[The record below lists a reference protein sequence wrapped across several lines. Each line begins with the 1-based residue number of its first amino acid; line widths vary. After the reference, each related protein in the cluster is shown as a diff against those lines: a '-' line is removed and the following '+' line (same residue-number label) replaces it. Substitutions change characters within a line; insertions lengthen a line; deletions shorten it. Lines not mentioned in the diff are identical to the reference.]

1 MIFVKENNSEVGEYL
16 RRLLPYFELNKFVAK
31 LRENYSLDND
41 FSWVTEQHE
50 TLKKEILHAI
60 NQVSNAKIRR
70 IMKLRYI
77 DGKTAREICSL
88 LGFSSKSYYK
98 FLSRGYREITLP
110 IGDEI

>member
-1 MIFVKENNSEVGEYL
+1 MKENNSEVGEYL
-16 RRLLPYFELNKFVAK
+16 RRLLPYCELNKFVAE

-41 FSWVTEQHE
+41 FSWVTEQQ
-50 TLKKEILHAI
+50 EILIEEILLAI

-110 IGDEI
+110 ITEKI

>member
-31 LRENYSLDND
+31 FIENYSLDND
-41 FSWVTEQHE
+41 FSWITEQQE
-50 TLKKEILHAI
+50 TLKEDILRVI

-77 DGKTAREICSL
+77 DGRQSE
-88 LGFSSKSYYK
+88 
-98 FLSRGYREITLP
+98 R
-110 IGDEI
+110 

>member
-1 MIFVKENNSEVGEYL
+1 MKEDNSKVREYL
-16 RRLLPYFELNKFVAK
+16 ERLLPYCKVNRAILN
-31 LRENYSLDND
+31 LRTNYSLDND

-60 NQVSNAKIRR
+60 NQVSDHKVRE

-77 DGKTAREICSL
+77 DGNTVREICSL

-98 FLSRGYREITLP
+98 FLSRGYREIALP
-110 IGDEI
+110 ITEKI